1 LVERQIQLD
10 QILDRVAELRPLTN
24 NVKRLI
30 RALDDPALSAAIA
43 ADLVGLDQA
52 LAAHVLRLAN
62 SVYIGYRSA
71 CGTLREAV
79 MRIGTKRL
87 KTLALGVV
95 VTGPLSEP
103 LDGYRFGK
111 EELWHHSLATATIAH
126 WLAVAL
132 RYPEPEEAYV
142 AGLIHDIGKLVL
154 DQHVEAAYHEVV
166 EIVCQNGQEVW
177 QVEQA
182 TFGIDHANVGGLI
195 AREWQFPE
203 KLVSA
208 VQFHH
213 SPGLARPNREQTL
226 AAIINLANAYTPE
239 LDGIPNPLVGRVVH
253 EDTEG
258 LLGLTPEAMVALKM
272 NLEDFLENNPIT

>member
-1 LVERQIQLD
+1 MVQKQIQLD
-10 QILDRVAELRPLTN
+10 VILDRVAELRPLTN

-30 RALDDPALSAAIA
+30 RALDDPGLSAAIA

-52 LAAHVLRLAN
+52 MAAHVLRLAN
-62 SVYIGYRSA
+62 SVYVGYRSS

-103 LDGYRFGK
+103 MDGYRFAK
-111 EELWHHSLATATIAH
+111 EELWRHSLATATIAH

-132 RYPEPEEAYV
+132 RYPDPEEAYV

-154 DQHVEAAYHEVV
+154 DQHVEAAYEDVV
-166 EIVCQNGQEVW
+166 DIVRQDGLEVW

-213 SPGLARPNREQTL
+213 SPRLARPNKEQTL
-226 AAIINLANAYTPE
+226 AAMINLANAYTPE
-239 LDGIPNPLVGRVVH
+239 EADIPNPLVGRIVH
-253 EDTEG
+253 EDTEE
-258 LLGLTPEAMVALKM
+258 LLDLTPEAMVALKM
-272 NLEDFLENNPIT
+272 NLEEFLQNNPLA

>member
-1 LVERQIQLD
+1 MVERQIQLD
-10 QILDRVAELRPLTN
+10 VILDRVAELRPLTN
-24 NVKRLI
+24 NVNRLI
-30 RALDDPALSAAIA
+30 RALNDPGLSAAIA
-43 ADLVGLDQA
+43 AELVGLDQA
-52 LAAHVLRLAN
+52 MAAHVLRLAN
-62 SVYIGYRSA
+62 SVYVGYRSA

-79 MRIGTKRL
+79 MRIGTQRL
-87 KTLALGVV
+87 KTLAYGVI

-103 LDGYRFGK
+103 LDGYRFAK
-111 EELWHHSLATATIAH
+111 EELWRHSLATATIAH

-132 RYPEPEEAYV
+132 RYPDPEEAYV

-154 DQHVEAAYHEVV
+154 DQHVEAAYEVV
-166 EIVCQNGQEVW
+166 VDIVREKGLEVW
-177 QVEQA
+177 QAEQA

-203 KLVSA
+203 KLVAA

-226 AAIINLANAYTPE
+226 AAMINLANAYTPE
-239 LDGIPNPLVGRVVH
+239 DADIPNPLVGRVVH
-253 EDTEG
+253 EDTEA

-272 NLEDFLENNPIT
+272 NLEEFLQNNPIS